1 MICRSDINNKEEK
14 TMVETSSILEM
25 AQGAI
30 MEQVNMEVEK
40 IVGNILD
47 PNTPSTKKRQLN
59 LVVDFAPSADRS
71 SVVITATAKSKL
83 LPNNAIQTTL
93 FVGANGQTGEI
104 QAVEMVPQVPGQQ
117 AFDGTVQEE
126 PKILKIAGGMR

>member
-1 MICRSDINNKEEK
+1 
-14 TMVETSSILEM
+14 MVETSSILEM

-59 LVVDFAPSADRS
+59 LVVDFALSADRS

-126 PKILKIAGGMR
+126 PRILKIAGGMR

>member
-1 MICRSDINNKEEK
+1 
-14 TMVETSSILEM
+14 MVETSSILEM

>member
-1 MICRSDINNKEEK
+1 
-14 TMVETSSILEM
+14 MVETSSILEM

-30 MEQVNMEVEK
+30 MEQVNMEVGK
-40 IVGNILD
+40 IVDNILD
-47 PNTPSTKKRQLN
+47 PNTDAKKKRQLN

-71 SVVITATAKSKL
+71 TVVITATAKSKL

-126 PKILKIAGGMR
+126 PRILKIAGGMR